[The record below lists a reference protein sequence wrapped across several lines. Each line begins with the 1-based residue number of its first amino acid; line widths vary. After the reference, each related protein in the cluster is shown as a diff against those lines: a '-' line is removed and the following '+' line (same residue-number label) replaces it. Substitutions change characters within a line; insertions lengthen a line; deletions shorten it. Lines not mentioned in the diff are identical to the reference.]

1 VAQRLEGARAG
12 TSGTGAEID
21 VRLENVHKTFDGVTA
36 LDGVSLDVKE
46 REFFS
51 LLGPSG
57 SGKTTCLRLIAG
69 FEQPT
74 SGRVLLQG
82 RDVTS
87 IPPFDRDVNTVFQDY
102 ALFPHMTVSG
112 NVEYGLKVKGVP
124 SKERQSRA
132 REALHMVRLEGYGDR
147 KPSALSG
154 GQRQRVALA
163 RALVNQPRVLLLD
176 EPLGALDLKLR
187 QQMQIEL
194 KSIQQRAGLAF
205 IYVTHDQEEA
215 LTMSDRLAVMNEGR
229 IEQVGT
235 PAGVYEEPGSEF
247 VAGFVGVSNLLPREV
262 AQKLVGIDALVTVR
276 PEKVRMVDPGSSVA
290 PDECAADGVVREV
303 VYVGAATRFIVEL
316 DAGPRLV
323 VMEQNRDR
331 SSMDALDIHGQKVT
345 LLWKKHHSRPIGGSD
360 GRG

>member
-1 VAQRLEGARAG
+1 MALQLEGAATG
-12 TSGTGAEID
+12 GTGPGADID
-21 VRLENVHKTFDGVTA
+21 ARLEDVHKNFDGITA
-36 LDGVSLDVKE
+36 LDGVTLEVKK

-82 RDVTS
+82 RDVTDV
-87 IPPFDRDVNTVFQDY
+87 PPFDRDVNTVFQDY

-112 NVEYGLKVKGVP
+112 NVEYGLKVKGVSAP
-124 SKERQSRA
+124 ERRDRA
-132 REALHMVRLEGYGDR
+132 REALHMVRLEGFGDR

-163 RALVNQPRVLLLD
+163 RALVNHPRVLLLD

-235 PAGVYEEPGSEF
+235 PAGVYEEPASSF
-247 VAGFVGVSNLLPREV
+247 VAGFVGVSNLLPSEI
-262 AQKLVGIDALVTVR
+262 ANQLLGMEATVTVR
-276 PEKVRMVDPGSSVA
+276 PEKIRMVDPGTTAA
-290 PDECAADGVVREV
+290 PDECAAYGVVRDV
-303 VYVGAATRFIVEL
+303 VYLGAATRFIVEL
-316 DAGPRLV
+316 DVGPRLV

-331 SSMDALDIHGQKVT
+331 SSMDALDVQGQKVT